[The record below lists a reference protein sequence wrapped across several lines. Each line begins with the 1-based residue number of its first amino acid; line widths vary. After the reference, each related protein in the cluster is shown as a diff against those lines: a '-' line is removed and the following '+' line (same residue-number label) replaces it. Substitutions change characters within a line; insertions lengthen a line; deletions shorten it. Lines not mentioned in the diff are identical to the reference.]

1 MSEQPR
7 AYFDHAATAALLPQA
22 RQAWLDGV
30 DLVGNPTGL
39 HASARRVKA
48 VLEDARES
56 IAADLGAHPS
66 EVVFT
71 SSGSHGDSIAVLG
84 GRQLR
89 PDRPAVAISAV
100 EHPGVAT
107 VVKQVEA
114 VRELPVGR
122 DARLDLD
129 RAVELIDDTVGLVS
143 VQTVNG
149 EVGTLQPIAE
159 IVELGHR
166 VGALVHSDAVQ
177 AMALPGVRFGDSG
190 LDLASVAAHKIG
202 GPVGIGA
209 LLVRRELT
217 LPADGLGAGQERG
230 IVSGT
235 PSAALAAG
243 FAAALRETSRLREQV
258 GAEGLWQV
266 RERILKAVRGIDR
279 LRVNGPAD
287 AALHVPT
294 IVHLTIDGTRADD
307 VLFLLDAAGI
317 DASTGASCRAGMHQ
331 PSDVVLAMTGSLA
344 DASSSIRL
352 SFGWETTEGE
362 VDRLL
367 GALPGVI
374 GRARVASGAGA

>member
-1 MSEQPR
+1 MSTR
-7 AYFDHAATAALLPQA
+7 SYFDHAATAALLPEA
-22 RQAWLDGV
+22 RQAWLEAV
-30 DLVGNPTGL
+30 DQVGNPTGL

-48 VLEDARES
+48 TLEDARES

-66 EVVFT
+66 EVVLT

-84 GRQLR
+84 GRALR

-100 EHPGVAT
+100 EHPGVSSVT
-107 VVKQVEA
+107 QQLDQVR
-114 VRELPVGR
+114 VLPVGR

-129 RAVELIDDTVGLVS
+129 AAASLLDRDVAVVS
-143 VQTVNG
+143 VQAVNG
-149 EVGTLQPIAE
+149 EVGTIQPLAE
-159 IVELGHR
+159 VLELGHR
-166 VGALVHSDAVQ
+166 VGALVHADAVQ
-177 AMALPGVRFGDSG
+177 AMALPGVDFAASG
-190 LDLASVAAHKIG
+190 LDLASVAAHKVG

-209 LLVRRELT
+209 LLVRRELS
-217 LPADGLGAGQERG
+217 LPAAGLGAGQERG

-243 FAAALRETSRLREQV
+243 FAAALRVTSGLRTET
-258 GAEGLWQV
+258 GAAPLW
-266 RERILKAVRGIDR
+266 RVRGQILAVLDQIADV
-279 LRVNGPAD
+279 RVNGPGDPAQQ
-287 AALHVPT
+287 LPN

-307 VLFLLDAAGI
+307 VLFLLDSAGV

-352 SFGWETTEGE
+352 SFGWETTADE

-367 GALPGVI
+367 AVLPGVI
-374 GRARVASGAGA
+374 ERARAASSTQRG

>member
-1 MSEQPR
+1 MSGPR
-7 AYFDHAATAALLPQA
+7 GYFDHAATAALLPEA
-22 RQAWLDGV
+22 RAAWLAAV

-48 VLEDARES
+48 ALEDARES
-56 IAADLGAHPS
+56 IAADLGAHPT
-66 EVVFT
+66 EVVLT

-84 GRQLR
+84 GLAAR
-89 PDRPAVAISAV
+89 PDRRVVAISAV

-107 VVKQVEA
+107 AGQTLKH
-114 VRELPVGR
+114 VRELPVGT

-129 RAVELIDDTVGLVS
+129 RAAELVDHDVALVS

-149 EVGTLQPIAE
+149 EVGIIQPIAE
-159 IVELGHR
+159 VVELGHR
-166 VGALVHSDAVQ
+166 HGALIHSDAVQ
-177 AMALPGVRFGDSG
+177 AMALPGVRFAESG

-217 LPADGLGAGQERG
+217 LPPSGLGAGQERG

-243 FAAALRETSRLREQV
+243 FAAALRQTMRLRDQV
-258 GAEGLWQV
+258 GAEPLWQV
-266 RERILKAVRGIDR
+266 RRRIIEVASGIGR
-279 LRVNGPAD
+279 VRVNGRGRAGD
-287 AALHVPT
+287 QVPS

-307 VLFLLDAAGI
+307 VLFLLDAAGV

-352 SFGWETTEGE
+352 SFGWETTEAE
-362 VDRLL
+362 LDLL
-367 GALPGVI
+367 LAALPGVVE
-374 GRARVASGAGA
+374 RARAASAT